1 MDRRPPRRP
10 DFAGFAASAT
20 VPRWW
25 AHRVEAQ
32 VDGNLTQGTLVGL
45 FYGFVFTFLPIIV
58 LVLILRWRRTV
69 GTVIA
74 AVILALLLAAPNLMT
89 LGIVLGR
96 GNAAHAGDRV
106 LDVEAPAFRGA
117 SLAGAILAVALF
129 GFITYLVV
137 SRKRAHSSA
146 RDARRARMRRQ
157 ASPRRRHRRDQ
168 DRALVR
174 PTGRPARIRPKRAA
188 KREPAAGGPRRR
200 AVI

>member
-1 MDRRPPRRP
+1 MTETTESHEGPNWGRRILWGGVALVVVLI
-10 DFAGFAASAT
+10 AGFAASAT

-25 AHRVEAQ
+25 AHRVGAQ
-32 VDGNLTQGTLVGL
+32 VDGSLTQGTLVGL

-74 AVILALLLAAPNLMT
+74 AVVLALLLAAPNLMT

-117 SLAGAILAVALF
+117 SLAGAILALALF

-137 SRKRAHSSA
+137 SRKRAHSSSRKA
-146 RDARRARMRRQ
+146 RHELAASQAPANDA
-157 ASPRRRHRRDQ
+157 
-168 DRALVR
+168 
-174 PTGRPARIRPKRAA
+174 PADPNRGPKRA
-188 KREPAAGGPRRR
+188 
-200 AVI
+200 